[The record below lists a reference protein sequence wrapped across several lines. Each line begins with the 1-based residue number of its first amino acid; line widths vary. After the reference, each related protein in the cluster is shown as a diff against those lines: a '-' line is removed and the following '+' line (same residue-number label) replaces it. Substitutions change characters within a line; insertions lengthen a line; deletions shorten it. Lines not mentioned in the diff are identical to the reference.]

1 MLLAT
6 TQALLQV
13 QDMLLSPF
21 DGLHATARKM
31 AAHPTL
37 VMPNFR
43 AQHTAHMR
51 QALAQRWALQQFLPG
66 VGQAHQ
72 HAAHGQ
78 AVEKKLV

>member
-1 MLLAT
+1 MLT
-6 TQALLQV
+6 SITQALLQV

-51 QALAQRWALQQFLPG
+51 HALAQRWALQQFLPTEAPNDPQPVLPG
-66 VGQAHQ
+66 
-72 HAAHGQ
+72 AA
-78 AVEKKLV
+78 

>member
-43 AQHTAHMR
+43 AQHTAHVR
-51 QALAQRWALQQFLPG
+51 QALAQRWALQQFLPTEAPNDPPAMPG
-66 VGQAHQ
+66 
-72 HAAHGQ
+72 AA
-78 AVEKKLV
+78 